1 MSRLAHQ
8 SPTPSSS
15 SFNSSS
21 SHSFV
26 LVSNSDSLNQ
36 IHQPNL
42 IQNQSRPCS
51 PRKVQS
57 PFPSSSSGGQTKENH
72 LPSSP
77 LSSPTKSSN
86 QVKGN
91 TRSYKQIM
99 RPVSPDQHHQSRSRS
114 GNGNG
119 NRSRSRSR
127 KVSSVVIESKE
138 WEKVYRQQSSQEVE
152 EEFETMLVS
161 KIEGRDKDMTSSRH
175 QTTTTEESS
184 ARLISC
190 WDSLQTSIESKNI
203 VYQPKLETL
212 TLLACFT
219 LLRPI
224 WKSHLL

>member
-1 MSRLAHQ
+1 MSRLVHQ

-36 IHQPNL
+36 LHQANPTHNP
-42 IQNQSRPCS
+42 SRPCS

-99 RPVSPDQHHQSRSRS
+99 RPVSPDQHHQSRSRNGN

-138 WEKVYRQQSSQEVE
+138 WEKVYKQQTSQEVE
-152 EEFETMLVS
+152 QEFETMLVS
-161 KIEGRDKDMTSSRH
+161 KIEGR
-175 QTTTTEESS
+175 
-184 ARLISC
+184 
-190 WDSLQTSIESKNI
+190 
-203 VYQPKLETL
+203 ET
-212 TLLACFT
+212 
-219 LLRPI
+219 RV
-224 WKSHLL
+224 